1 MVRPRTRCLWAH
13 EFENC
18 DRVDLALNV
27 ALAKAATLKVL
38 RDRTLGTLA
47 EVDFARPGELL
58 EAGGEVGRIAHGCV
72 VHPKV
77 IADLTD
83 DHETRM
89 QPHADRELHSV
100 LSGQLPLPRSDG
112 LTNSQRRQHGPSG
125 VILVGKRRPEQCHET
140 ITQELVDR
148 TLVPV
153 DLIQCELEELVQ
165 QCVHCLRAEPLRQGR
180 RVRNV
185 AEEHRK
191 LLALAFQGGFRGQD
205 LFGEVL
211 GGVGLRRSETG
222 RLWTG
227 RWSSAKGRSAAIAEL
242 TSSRDLGT
250 TARTNGTKCRP
261 ALSAE

>member
-1 MVRPRTRCLWAH
+1 MLLSEALEETARGAEDMTAHGLAVEVLDALHEGAADFEREEGSQVGQNVSHLVGPRTRCLWAH

-100 LSGQLPLPRSDG
+100 LSGQLPLPRRDRKSTR
-112 LTNSQRRQHGPSG
+112 LNSSHT
-125 VILVGKRRPEQCHET
+125 V
-140 ITQELVDR
+140 
-148 TLVPV
+148 
-153 DLIQCELEELVQ
+153 
-165 QCVHCLRAEPLRQGR
+165 
-180 RVRNV
+180 
-185 AEEHRK
+185 
-191 LLALAFQGGFRGQD
+191 
-205 LFGEVL
+205 
-211 GGVGLRRSETG
+211 
-222 RLWTG
+222 
-227 RWSSAKGRSAAIAEL
+227 
-242 TSSRDLGT
+242 
-250 TARTNGTKCRP
+250 
-261 ALSAE
+261 